1 MRFEKEKEK
10 DLLDR
15 TKNISY
21 KEVSNNDIDRFMVK
35 YFKKYKW
42 LNNKLKEN

>member
-21 KEVSNNDIDRFMVK
+21 KEVSNNNIDRFMVK
-35 YFKKYKW
+35 YFKNING
-42 LNNKLKEN
+42 LIIN